1 MPITGLDLR
10 AERRAADITVIDI
23 AARMRLSR
31 QAVHAME
38 RSAIVTVE
46 RVDLYRSALRD
57 AIMASEARIAS

>member
-10 AERRAADITVIDI
+10 AERRAADITVTDI

-38 RSAIVTVE
+38 RSAVATVE
-46 RVDLYRSALRD
+46 RVGLYRAALHD
-57 AIMASEARIAS
+57 AIVASQGRIA